1 MEIALLQKEICTI
14 ITNIGGR
21 IKYKKEFGLP
31 ARIYYF
37 ISRKEPVINIEA
49 LFLGERFGVIISEN
63 KSRRHLNRFNSSG
76 YRMIICNSLA
86 DFQEQFNRL
95 KAEKLKEN
103 K

>member
-1 MEIALLQKEICTI
+1 MEIALLQKEICKV
-14 ITNIGGR
+14 ITNIGGY

-49 LFLGERFGVIISEN
+49 LFLGERFGVIINDS
-63 KSRRHLNRFNSSG
+63 KSRRNLNMFNSSG
-76 YRMIICNSLA
+76 YRIIICNSLA

-95 KAEKLKEN
+95 KEQKLKESE
-103 K
+103 